1 MKHTV
6 SYIIL
11 FSFLLISSNSA
22 SADDSQL
29 SELEIQESTDWE
41 IIVIDQSTSLPNGNE
56 TFSDGDYVKI
66 SVRVSNIGNQ
76 SINGSWKLKLLSEG
90 VWQPSVGQNE
100 TWDANDDRLS
110 EMTLGPL
117 IEGIMTL
124 KFEISIDNSTS
135 NISETIQITVSPNP
149 ILFTSAGEALIAIT
163 GEPAY
168 IGDILTASIL
178 VENGGDSE
186 GSVMLSLY
194 DTDSTVLFSGEPVLI
209 SPGSSREISVDFNFS
224 SYGEKWFQWNI
235 NSDLGGVSP
244 DLSGNH
250 TITILPHQQVRLG
263 LSSGD
268 WSVSNGLSIDYWI
281 SLTDGPQRNVQ
292 VSISE
297 FESGISKELQKFTI
311 TLNQGVRQLEIK
323 ITDPSPGLD
332 RIKIS
337 VDPLS
342 WYSEQIPDLD
352 VQLISPQPIIEISS
366 CTQSPDVLEFSDTLI
381 ITCTITNTGNS
392 DSLPGHISLSR
403 VSDGYIFSD
412 SGLSMVQLNVGEE
425 KSISLTVPN
434 WQDEGTTALQV
445 KFSSAVSTSSGS
457 IAVQANQRPLE
468 GFEIPFDP
476 TAALL
481 GAVSGLVLM
490 MILLAFWRVATERTP
505 DTEKKKLEST
515 SRIEKRMKS
524 NNIEASCPT
533 CSQRLSI
540 PGDHVGRVRCPACS
554 NSFEVGVRE
563 EIKISTDPPAIK
575 EKMESKYTEKN
586 VDIFSSSDSDILSC
600 PSCEQLLK
608 VPLAKRPVMSRCPAC
623 RCEFMAL
630 GGDLDG

>member
-11 FSFLLISSNSA
+11 LSFILISSNSA

-29 SELEIQESTDWE
+29 SEIEIQESSDWE

-56 TFSDGDYVKI
+56 TFSDGDYVSI
-66 SVRVSNIGNQ
+66 SVKVSNTGNQ

-90 VWQPSVGQNE
+90 VWHSSVGQNE
-100 TWDANDDRLS
+100 TWDANDDLLS
-110 EMTLGPL
+110 EITLGPL

-186 GSVMLSLY
+186 GSVVLILY
-194 DTDSTVLFSGEPVLI
+194 DIDSTILFSGEPVLI

-224 SYGEKWFQWNI
+224 SYGEKWFQWKI

-250 TITILPHQQVRLG
+250 TITILPQQEVRLG
-263 LSSGD
+263 LASSD

-311 TLNQGVRQLEIK
+311 TLSQGVRQLEIK

-332 RIKIS
+332 RIEIS
-337 VDPLS
+337 VNPLS

-352 VQLISPQPIIEISS
+352 VQLVSPQPVIEISS
-366 CTQSPDVLEFSDTLI
+366 CVQSPDVLEFSDTLI
-381 ITCTITNTGNS
+381 ITCTIKNTGNS
-392 DSLPGHISLSR
+392 DSLPGHITLSR
-403 VSDGYIFSD
+403 GSDGYIFSD

-445 KFSSAVSTSSGS
+445 KFSSALSTSSGS
-457 IAVQANQRPLE
+457 IAVQANQRPSE

-505 DTEKKKLEST
+505 DTEKKKLDSS
-515 SRIEKRMKS
+515 SRIEKRMKRD
-524 NNIEASCPT
+524 NIEASCPT
-533 CSQRLSI
+533 CNQRLSI
-540 PGDHVGRVRCPACS
+540 PGNHVGRVRGPACS

-563 EIKISTDPPAIK
+563 DTAPPAKK
-575 EKMESKYTEKN
+575 EEMESKDTEKN

>member
-6 SYIIL
+6 SYIIIL
-11 FSFLLISSNSA
+11 SFILIFSDSA

-29 SELEIQESTDWE
+29 SEIEIQDSSDWE
-41 IIVIDQSTSLPNGNE
+41 LIVIDQSTSLPNGNE
-56 TFSDGDYVKI
+56 TFSDGDYVSI
-66 SVRVSNIGNQ
+66 SVKVSNTGNQ
-76 SINGSWKLKLLSEG
+76 SINGSWKLELLSEG
-90 VWQPSVGQNE
+90 VWNPSVGQNE

-124 KFEISIDNSTS
+124 KFEISIENSTS
-135 NISETIQITVSPNP
+135 IISETIQITVSPNP
-149 ILFTSAGEALIAIT
+149 ILFTSAGEASIAIT
-163 GEPAY
+163 GEPAN

-178 VENGGDSE
+178 VGNVGDSE
-186 GSVMLSLY
+186 GSVMLTLY
-194 DTDSTVLFSGEPVLI
+194 DIDSMILFSGEPVLI

-224 SYGEKWFQWNI
+224 SYGEKWFQWKI

-250 TITILPHQQVRLG
+250 TITILPQQEVRLG
-263 LSSGD
+263 LSSSD

-297 FESGISKELQKFTI
+297 YESGNSKELQKFTI
-311 TLNQGVRQLEIK
+311 TLSQGVRQLDIK

-332 RIKIS
+332 RIEIS

-366 CTQSPDVLEFSDTLI
+366 CVQSPDVLEFSDTLI

-403 VSDGYIFSD
+403 VSDGYIFRD
-412 SGLSMVQLNVGEE
+412 SGLSMVQVNVGEE
-425 KSISLTVPN
+425 KSISLTVQD
-434 WQDEGTTALQV
+434 WQDEGSTALQV
-445 KFSSAVSTSSGS
+445 KFSSALSTSSGS
-457 IAVQANQRPLE
+457 IAIQANQRPLE

-505 DTEKKKLEST
+505 DTEKKKLDST
-515 SRIEKRMKS
+515 SRIEKRRKRD
-524 NNIEASCPT
+524 NIEASCPT

-563 EIKISTDPPAIK
+563 EIKISNDPPDKK
-575 EKMESKYTEKN
+575 EEIESKDTEKN

>member
-11 FSFLLISSNSA
+11 LSFLLISSNSA

-29 SELEIQESTDWE
+29 SELEIQESSDWE
-41 IIVIDQSTSLPNGNE
+41 IIVIEQSTSLPNGNE
-56 TFSDGDYVKI
+56 TFSDGDYVRI
-66 SVRVSNIGNQ
+66 SVKVSNTGNQ
-76 SINGSWKLKLLSEG
+76 SIDGSWKLKLHSEG
-90 VWQPSVGQNE
+90 VWNPSVGQNE

-117 IEGIMTL
+117 NEGIMTL
-124 KFEISIDNSTS
+124 KFEISIENSTS
-135 NISETIQITVSPNP
+135 IISESIHITVSPNP
-149 ILFTSAGEALIAIT
+149 ILFTSAGEASIAIT

-178 VENGGDSE
+178 VGNEGDSE

-194 DTDSTVLFSGEPVLI
+194 DIDSTALFSGEPVLI

-224 SYGEKWFQWNI
+224 SYGEKWFQWKI

-244 DLSGNH
+244 ELSGNH
-250 TITILPHQQVRLG
+250 TITILPHQEVRLG
-263 LSSGD
+263 LSSSD

-292 VSISE
+292 VSINE

-332 RIKIS
+332 RIEIS
-337 VDPLS
+337 VNPLS

-366 CTQSPDVLEFSDTLI
+366 CTQSPDVLEFSDTLV
-381 ITCTITNTGNS
+381 ITCTIKNTGNS
-392 DSLPGHISLSR
+392 NSLPGQISLSR
-403 VSDGYIFSD
+403 VSDGYIFSE
-412 SGLSMVQLNVGEE
+412 SGLSMVQINVGEE

-434 WQDEGTTALQV
+434 WQDEGTTALEV

-457 IAVQANQRPLE
+457 VAVQANQRPLE
-468 GFEIPFDP
+468 GLEIPFDP

-515 SRIEKRMKS
+515 SRIEKRMKR

-563 EIKISTDPPAIK
+563 EIKISTDPPAKK
-575 EKMESKYTEKN
+575 EEMESKDTEKN
-586 VDIFSSSDSDILSC
+586 VDISSSSDSDILSC
-600 PSCEQLLK
+600 PSCDQLLK

-623 RCEFMAL
+623 RCEFMAF

>member
-1 MKHTV
+1 MKHAV

-11 FSFLLISSNSA
+11 LSFLLISSNCA

-29 SELEIQESTDWE
+29 SELEIQESSDWE
-41 IIVIDQSTSLPNGNE
+41 IIVIEQSTSLPNGNE
-56 TFSDGDYVKI
+56 TFSDGDYVRI
-66 SVRVSNIGNQ
+66 SVKVSNIGNQ
-76 SINGSWKLKLLSEG
+76 SINGSWKLKLHSEG
-90 VWQPSVGQNE
+90 VWHPSVGQNE

-117 IEGIMTL
+117 NEGIMTL
-124 KFEISIDNSTS
+124 KFEISIENSTS
-135 NISETIQITVSPNP
+135 IISETIDITVSPNP
-149 ILFTSAGEALIAIT
+149 ILFTSAGEASIAIT

-178 VENGGDSE
+178 VGNEGDSE

-224 SYGEKWFQWNI
+224 SYGEKWFQWKI

-250 TITILPHQQVRLG
+250 TITILPQQEVSLG
-263 LSSGD
+263 LSSSD

-297 FESGISKELQKFTI
+297 YESGNSKELQKFTI
-311 TLNQGVRQLEIK
+311 TLSQGVRQLDIK

-332 RIKIS
+332 RIEIS

-366 CTQSPDVLEFSDTLI
+366 CVQSPDVLEFSDTLI

-403 VSDGYIFSD
+403 VSDGYIFRD
-412 SGLSMVQLNVGEE
+412 SGLSMVQVNVGEE
-425 KSISLTVPN
+425 KSISLTVQD
-434 WQDEGTTALQV
+434 WQDEGSTALQV
-445 KFSSAVSTSSGS
+445 KFSSALSTSSGS
-457 IAVQANQRPLE
+457 IAIQANQRPLE

-505 DTEKKKLEST
+505 DTEKKKLDST
-515 SRIEKRMKS
+515 SRIEKRRKRD
-524 NNIEASCPT
+524 NIEASCPT

-563 EIKISTDPPAIK
+563 EIKINTDPPSKK
-575 EKMESKYTEKN
+575 EEMESKDTENN

>member
-1 MKHTV
+1 MKHAV

-11 FSFLLISSNSA
+11 LSFLLISSNCA

-29 SELEIQESTDWE
+29 SELEIQESSDWE
-41 IIVIDQSTSLPNGNE
+41 IIVIEQSTSLPNGNE

-76 SINGSWKLKLLSEG
+76 SINGSWKLKLHSEG
-90 VWQPSVGQNE
+90 VWHPSVGQNE

-117 IEGIMTL
+117 NEGIMRL
-124 KFEISIDNSTS
+124 KFEISIENSTS
-135 NISETIQITVSPNP
+135 IISETIDITVSPNP
-149 ILFTSAGEALIAIT
+149 ILFTSAGDASIAIT

-178 VENGGDSE
+178 VGNEGDSE

-224 SYGEKWFQWNI
+224 SYGEKWFQWKI
-235 NSDLGGVSP
+235 ISDLGGVSP
-244 DLSGNH
+244 ELSGNH

-381 ITCTITNTGNS
+381 ITCTIKNTGNS
-392 DSLPGHISLSR
+392 NSLPGHISLSR
-403 VSDGYIFSD
+403 VSDGYIFSE
-412 SGLSMVQLNVGEE
+412 SGLSMVQINVGEE

-563 EIKISTDPPAIK
+563 EIKISNDPPDKK
-575 EKMESKYTEKN
+575 EEIESKDTEKN

-600 PSCEQLLK
+600 PSCDQLLK

-623 RCEFMAL
+623 RCEFMAF

>member
-11 FSFLLISSNSA
+11 LSFILIFSDSA

-29 SELEIQESTDWE
+29 SEIEIQESSDWE
-41 IIVIDQSTSLPNGNE
+41 LIVIDQSTSLPNGNE
-56 TFSDGDYVKI
+56 TFSDGDYVSI
-66 SVRVSNIGNQ
+66 SVKVSNTGNQ

-90 VWQPSVGQNE
+90 VWHPSVGQNE

-124 KFEISIDNSTS
+124 KFEISIENSTS
-135 NISETIQITVSPNP
+135 KIFETIQISVSPNP
-149 ILFTSAGEALIAIT
+149 ILFTSAGEASIAIT
-163 GEPAY
+163 GEPAN

-178 VENGGDSE
+178 VGNVGDSE
-186 GSVMLSLY
+186 GAVMLTLY
-194 DTDSTVLFSGEPVLI
+194 DIDSMVLFSGEPVLI

-224 SYGEKWFQWNI
+224 SYGEKWFQWKI

-250 TITILPHQQVRLG
+250 TITILPQQEVSLG
-263 LSSGD
+263 LSSSD

-297 FESGISKELQKFTI
+297 YESGNSKELQKFTI
-311 TLNQGVRQLEIK
+311 TLSQGVRQLDIK

-332 RIKIS
+332 RIEIS

-366 CTQSPDVLEFSDTLI
+366 CVQSPDVLEFSDTLI

-403 VSDGYIFSD
+403 VSDGYIFRD
-412 SGLSMVQLNVGEE
+412 SGLSMVQVNVGEE
-425 KSISLTVPN
+425 KSISLTVQD
-434 WQDEGTTALQV
+434 WQDEGSTALQV
-445 KFSSAVSTSSGS
+445 KFSSALSTSSGS
-457 IAVQANQRPLE
+457 IAIQANQRPLE

-505 DTEKKKLEST
+505 DTEKKKLDST
-515 SRIEKRMKS
+515 SRIEKRRKRD
-524 NNIEASCPT
+524 NIEASCPT

-563 EIKISTDPPAIK
+563 EIKISNDPPDKK
-575 EKMESKYTEKN
+575 EEIESKDTEKN

>member
-11 FSFLLISSNSA
+11 LSFILIFSDSA

-29 SELEIQESTDWE
+29 SEIEIQESSDWE
-41 IIVIDQSTSLPNGNE
+41 LIVIDQSTSLPNGNE
-56 TFSDGDYVKI
+56 TFSDGDYVSI
-66 SVRVSNIGNQ
+66 SVKVSNTGNQ

-90 VWQPSVGQNE
+90 VWHPSVGQNE

-124 KFEISIDNSTS
+124 KFEISIENSTS

-149 ILFTSAGEALIAIT
+149 ILFTSAGEASIAIT
-163 GEPAY
+163 GEPAN

-178 VENGGDSE
+178 VGNVGDSE
-186 GSVMLSLY
+186 GAVMLTLY
-194 DTDSTVLFSGEPVLI
+194 DIDSMILFSGEPVLI

-224 SYGEKWFQWNI
+224 SYGEKWFQWKI

-250 TITILPHQQVRLG
+250 TITILPQQEVRLG
-263 LSSGD
+263 LSSSD

-297 FESGISKELQKFTI
+297 YESGNSKELQKFTI
-311 TLNQGVRQLEIK
+311 TLSQGVRQLDIK

-332 RIKIS
+332 RIEIS

-366 CTQSPDVLEFSDTLI
+366 CVQSPDVLEFSDTLI

-403 VSDGYIFSD
+403 VSDGYIFRD
-412 SGLSMVQLNVGEE
+412 SGLSMVQVNVGEE
-425 KSISLTVPN
+425 KSISLTVQD
-434 WQDEGTTALQV
+434 WQDEGSTALQV
-445 KFSSAVSTSSGS
+445 KFSSALSTSSGS
-457 IAVQANQRPLE
+457 IAIQANQRPLE

-505 DTEKKKLEST
+505 DTEKKKLDST
-515 SRIEKRMKS
+515 SRIEKRRKRD
-524 NNIEASCPT
+524 NIEASCPT

-563 EIKISTDPPAIK
+563 EIKISNDPPDKK
-575 EKMESKYTEKN
+575 EEIESKDTEKN

>member
-6 SYIIL
+6 SYMIL
-11 FSFLLISSNSA
+11 LSFILIFSNSV

-29 SELEIQESTDWE
+29 SEMEIQVSSDWE

-56 TFSDGDYVKI
+56 TFSDGDYVMI
-66 SVRVSNIGNQ
+66 SVEVSNTGNHT
-76 SINGSWKLKLLSEG
+76 INGSWELKLLSEG
-90 VWQPSVGQNE
+90 VWHPSVGQNE
-100 TWDANDDRLS
+100 TWDANDDQIS

-124 KFEISIDNSTS
+124 KFEISLANSTS
-135 NISETIQITVSPNP
+135 NISGTIEINVSPNP
-149 ILFTSAGEALIAIT
+149 IIFTSAGEATIAIT

-178 VENGGDSE
+178 VGNEGNSE
-186 GSVMLSLY
+186 GSVMLTLY
-194 DTDSTVLFSGEPVLI
+194 DFDSMILFSGDPVLI

-224 SYGEKWFQWNI
+224 LYGEKLLQWKI

-250 TITILPHQQVRLG
+250 AITILPQQEVRVG
-263 LSSGD
+263 LSSSD
-268 WSVSNGLSIDYWI
+268 WSGSNGLSIDYWI
-281 SLTDGPQRNVQ
+281 SLTDGPKRNVQ

-297 FESGISKELQKFTI
+297 FESGVPKELQKFTI
-311 TLNQGVRQLEIK
+311 TLSQGVRQLDIQ

-332 RIKIS
+332 KIEIS

-342 WYSEQIPDLD
+342 WYSEQIPDLV
-352 VQLISPQPIIEISS
+352 VQLISPQPVIEISS
-366 CTQSPDVLEFSDTLI
+366 CVQSPDVLEFSDTLI
-381 ITCTITNTGNS
+381 ITCTISNTGNS
-392 DSLPGHISLSR
+392 DSLPGHVTLSR

-412 SGLSMVQLNVGEE
+412 SVLSMIQVNVGEE

-445 KFSSAVSTSSGS
+445 KFSSAISTSSGS
-457 IAVQANQRPLE
+457 IAVQANQRPSD
-468 GFEIPFDP
+468 GFEIPFDL

-490 MILLAFWRVATERTP
+490 MILLAFWRVVTERTP
-505 DTEKKKLEST
+505 DTENKKLDST
-515 SRIEKRMKS
+515 SRIEKRRERD
-524 NNIEASCPT
+524 NIEASCPT

-563 EIKISTDPPAIK
+563 DIKISADSPAGK
-575 EKMESKYTEKN
+575 EDIESKDTEN
-586 VDIFSSSDSDILSC
+586 VEIFSVSDNDILSC
-600 PSCEQLLK
+600 PSCDQLLK

-630 GGDLDG
+630 GGDLDE

>member
-6 SYIIL
+6 SYMIL
-11 FSFLLISSNSA
+11 LSFILIFSNSA

-29 SELEIQESTDWE
+29 SEMEIQEPSDWE

-56 TFSDGDYVKI
+56 TFSDGDYVRI
-66 SVRVSNIGNQ
+66 SIQVSNTGNHT
-76 SINGSWKLKLLSEG
+76 INGSWKLKLLSEG
-90 VWQPSVGQNE
+90 VWHPSVGQNE
-100 TWDANDDRLS
+100 TWDANDNQIS

-124 KFEISIDNSTS
+124 KFEISLANSTS
-135 NISETIQITVSPNP
+135 NISETIEITVSPNP
-149 ILFTSAGEALIAIT
+149 ILFTSAGEATIAIT

-178 VENGGDSE
+178 VGNGGDSE
-186 GSVMLSLY
+186 GLVMLTLY
-194 DTDSTVLFSGEPVLI
+194 DIDSMILFSGDPVLI

-224 SYGEKWFQWNI
+224 SYGEKWFQWKI
-235 NSDLGGVSP
+235 SSDSGGVSP

-250 TITILPHQQVRLG
+250 TITILPQQEVRLG
-263 LSSGD
+263 LSSSE

-281 SLTDGPQRNVQ
+281 SLTDGPERNVQ
-292 VSISE
+292 VSIIE
-297 FESGISKELQKFTI
+297 YESGISKELQKFII
-311 TLNQGVRQLEIK
+311 TLSQGVRQLDIQ
-323 ITDPSPGLD
+323 ITNPDPGLD
-332 RIKIS
+332 RIEIS
-337 VDPLS
+337 LNPLS

-352 VQLISPQPIIEISS
+352 VQLISPQPVIEITS
-366 CTQSPDVLEFSDTLI
+366 CVQSPDILEFSDTLT
-381 ITCTITNTGNS
+381 ITCTISNTGNS
-392 DSLPGHISLSR
+392 DSLPGHVTLSR

-412 SGLSMVQLNVGEE
+412 SGLSMIQVNVGEE
-425 KSISLTVPN
+425 KLISLTVPN

-445 KFSSAVSTSSGS
+445 KFSSATSTSSGS
-457 IAVQANQRPLE
+457 IAAQANQRPSD

-481 GAVSGLVLM
+481 GAVSGLILM
-490 MILLAFWRVATERTP
+490 MMLLAFWRVATERTP
-505 DTEKKKLEST
+505 DTEKKNPDST
-515 SRIEKRMKS
+515 SRIEKRRERD
-524 NNIEASCPT
+524 NIEASCPT

-563 EIKISTDPPAIK
+563 EIKISTNSSAVQEDI
-575 EKMESKYTEKN
+575 ESKDTEN
-586 VDIFSSSDSDILSC
+586 VEIFSVSDNDILSC
-600 PSCEQLLK
+600 PSCDQLLK
-608 VPLAKRPVMSRCPAC
+608 VPLVKRPVMSRCPAC

-630 GGDLDG
+630 GGDLDE

>member
-1 MKHTV
+1 MKHAV

-11 FSFLLISSNSA
+11 LSFLLISSNCA

-29 SELEIQESTDWE
+29 SELEIQESSDWE
-41 IIVIDQSTSLPNGNE
+41 IIVIEQSTSLPNGNE
-56 TFSDGDYVKI
+56 TFSDGDYVRI
-66 SVRVSNIGNQ
+66 TVQVSNTGNQ

-90 VWQPSVGQNE
+90 VWHPSVGQNE

-117 IEGIMTL
+117 NEGIMTL
-124 KFEISIDNSTS
+124 KFEISIENSTS
-135 NISETIQITVSPNP
+135 IISETIDITVSPNP
-149 ILFTSAGEALIAIT
+149 ILFTSAGEASIAIT

-178 VENGGDSE
+178 VGNEGDSE

-224 SYGEKWFQWNI
+224 SYGEKWFQWKI
-235 NSDLGGVSP
+235 ISDLGGVSP
-244 DLSGNH
+244 ELSGNH
-250 TITILPHQQVRLG
+250 TITILPHQEVRLG
-263 LSSGD
+263 LSSSD

-381 ITCTITNTGNS
+381 ITCTIKNTGNS
-392 DSLPGHISLSR
+392 NSLPGHISLSR
-403 VSDGYIFSD
+403 VSDGYIFSE
-412 SGLSMVQLNVGEE
+412 SGLSMVQINVGEE

-515 SRIEKRMKS
+515 SRIEKRMKR

-563 EIKISTDPPAIK
+563 EIKINTDPPSKK
-575 EKMESKYTEKN
+575 EEMESKDTENN

-600 PSCEQLLK
+600 PSCDQLLK

-623 RCEFMAL
+623 RCEFMAF

>member
-11 FSFLLISSNSA
+11 LSFILIFSNSA
-22 SADDSQL
+22 SANDSQL
-29 SELEIQESTDWE
+29 SEMEIQDSSDWE
-41 IIVIDQSTSLPNGNE
+41 ILVIDQSTSLPNGNE
-56 TFSDGDYVKI
+56 TFSDGDYVRI
-66 SVRVSNIGNQ
+66 SVQVSNTGNQ
-76 SINGSWKLKLLSEG
+76 EINGSWKLKLFSEG
-90 VWQPSVGQNE
+90 VWHPLAGQNE
-100 TWDANDDRLS
+100 TWGANENQLS

-117 IEGIMTL
+117 IEGVMKL
-124 KFEISIDNSTS
+124 KFEISLENSTS
-135 NISETIQITVSPNP
+135 NISETIEITVSPNP
-149 ILFTSAGEALIAIT
+149 ILFTSAGDAIIAIT

-178 VENGGDSE
+178 VGNGGDSE
-186 GSVMLSLY
+186 GSVMLTLY
-194 DTDSTVLFSGEPVLI
+194 DIDSMILFSGEPVLI
-209 SPGSSREISVDFNFS
+209 TPGSSREISVDFNFS
-224 SYGEKWFQWNI
+224 SYGEKWFQWKI

-250 TITILPHQQVRLG
+250 TITILPQQDVRVG
-263 LSSGD
+263 LSSSD

-281 SLTDGPQRNVQ
+281 SLSDGPERNVQ

-311 TLNQGVRQLEIK
+311 TLSQGVRQLNIQ

-332 RIKIS
+332 RIEIS

-342 WYSEQIPDLD
+342 WHSNQIPDLD
-352 VQLISPQPIIEISS
+352 IQLISPQPIIEISS
-366 CTQSPDVLEFSDTLI
+366 CVQSPEVLEFSDTLI
-381 ITCTITNTGNS
+381 ITCTISNTGNS
-392 DSLPGHISLSR
+392 DSLPGHVSLSR

-412 SGLSMVQLNVGEE
+412 SGLSMIQVNVGEE
-425 KSISLTVPN
+425 KPISLTVPN

-445 KFSSAVSTSSGS
+445 KFSSAISASSGS
-457 IAVQANQRPLE
+457 IAVQANQRPSD

-505 DTEKKKLEST
+505 DTEKKNLDST
-515 SRIEKRMKS
+515 SRIEKRRERD
-524 NNIEASCPT
+524 NIEASCPT

-554 NSFEVGVRE
+554 NSFEVGVRK
-563 EIKISTDPPAIK
+563 EIKIGSDPPAI
-575 EKMESKYTEKN
+575 EEEIESKEIEKN
-586 VDIFSSSDSDILSC
+586 IDIFSSSDNDILSC

-608 VPLAKRPVMSRCPAC
+608 VPLVKRPVMSRCPAC

-630 GGDLDG
+630 GGDLDE

>member
-11 FSFLLISSNSA
+11 LSFILIFSDSA

-29 SELEIQESTDWE
+29 SEIEIQESSDWE
-41 IIVIDQSTSLPNGNE
+41 LIVIDQSTSLPNGNE
-56 TFSDGDYVKI
+56 TFSDGDYVSI
-66 SVRVSNIGNQ
+66 SVKVSNTGNQ

-90 VWQPSVGQNE
+90 VWHPSVGQNE

-124 KFEISIDNSTS
+124 KFEISIENSTS

-149 ILFTSAGEALIAIT
+149 ILFTSAGEASIAIT
-163 GEPAY
+163 GEPAN

-178 VENGGDSE
+178 VGNVGDSE
-186 GSVMLSLY
+186 GAVMLTLY
-194 DTDSTVLFSGEPVLI
+194 DIDSMILFSGEPVLI

-224 SYGEKWFQWNI
+224 SYGEKWFQWKI

-250 TITILPHQQVRLG
+250 TITILPQQEVSLG
-263 LSSGD
+263 LSSSD

-297 FESGISKELQKFTI
+297 YESGNSKELQKFTI
-311 TLNQGVRQLEIK
+311 TLSQGVRQLDIK

-332 RIKIS
+332 RIEIS

-366 CTQSPDVLEFSDTLI
+366 CVQSPDVLEFSDTLI

-403 VSDGYIFSD
+403 VSDGYIFTD
-412 SGLSMVQLNVGEE
+412 SGLSMVQVNVGEE
-425 KSISLTVPN
+425 KSISLTVQD
-434 WQDEGTTALQV
+434 WQDEGSTALQV
-445 KFSSAVSTSSGS
+445 KFSSALSTSSGS
-457 IAVQANQRPLE
+457 IAIQANQRPLE

-505 DTEKKKLEST
+505 DTEKKKLDST
-515 SRIEKRMKS
+515 SRIEKRRKRD
-524 NNIEASCPT
+524 NIEASCPT

-563 EIKISTDPPAIK
+563 EIKISNDPPDKK
-575 EKMESKYTEKN
+575 EEIESKDTEKN

>member
-1 MKHTV
+1 MKHTL

-11 FSFLLISSNSA
+11 LSFILISSSSA

-29 SELEIQESTDWE
+29 SEIEIQESSDWE

-56 TFSDGDYVKI
+56 TFSDGDYVSI
-66 SVRVSNIGNQ
+66 SVKVSNTGNQ

-90 VWQPSVGQNE
+90 VWHSSVGQNE
-100 TWDANDDRLS
+100 TWDANDDLLS
-110 EMTLGPL
+110 EITLGPL

-186 GSVMLSLY
+186 GSVMLILY
-194 DTDSTVLFSGEPVLI
+194 DIDSTILFSGEPVLI

-224 SYGEKWFQWNI
+224 SYGEKWFQWKI

-250 TITILPHQQVRLG
+250 TITILPQQEVTLG
-263 LSSGD
+263 LASSD

-311 TLNQGVRQLEIK
+311 TLSQGVRQLEIK

-332 RIKIS
+332 RIEIS
-337 VDPLS
+337 VNPLS

-352 VQLISPQPIIEISS
+352 VKLVSPQPVIEISS
-366 CTQSPDVLEFSDTLI
+366 CVQSPDVLEFSDTLI
-381 ITCTITNTGNS
+381 ITCTIKNTGNS

-445 KFSSAVSTSSGS
+445 KFSSALSTSSGS
-457 IAVQANQRPLE
+457 IAVQANQRPSE

-505 DTEKKKLEST
+505 DTEKKKLDSS
-515 SRIEKRMKS
+515 SRIEKRMKRD
-524 NNIEASCPT
+524 NIEASCPT
-533 CSQRLSI
+533 CNQRLSI
-540 PGDHVGRVRCPACS
+540 PGNHVGRVRCPACS

-563 EIKISTDPPAIK
+563 DTAPPAKK
-575 EKMESKYTEKN
+575 EEMESKDTEKN

>member
-6 SYIIL
+6 SYIIIL
-11 FSFLLISSNSA
+11 SFILIFSDSA

-29 SELEIQESTDWE
+29 SEIEIQDSSDWE
-41 IIVIDQSTSLPNGNE
+41 LIVIDQSTSLPNGNE
-56 TFSDGDYVKI
+56 TFSDGDYVSI
-66 SVRVSNIGNQ
+66 SVKVSNTGNQ
-76 SINGSWKLKLLSEG
+76 SINGSWKLELLSEG
-90 VWQPSVGQNE
+90 VWNPSVGQNE

-124 KFEISIDNSTS
+124 KFEISIENSTS
-135 NISETIQITVSPNP
+135 IISETIQITVSPNP
-149 ILFTSAGEALIAIT
+149 ILFTSAGEASIAIT
-163 GEPAY
+163 GEPAN

-178 VENGGDSE
+178 VGNVGDSE
-186 GSVMLSLY
+186 GSVMLTLY
-194 DTDSTVLFSGEPVLI
+194 DIDSMILFSGEPVLI

-224 SYGEKWFQWNI
+224 SYGEKWFQWKI

-250 TITILPHQQVRLG
+250 TITILPQQEVRLG
-263 LSSGD
+263 LSSSD

-297 FESGISKELQKFTI
+297 YESGNSKELQKFTI
-311 TLNQGVRQLEIK
+311 TLSQGVRQLDIK

-332 RIKIS
+332 RIEIS

-366 CTQSPDVLEFSDTLI
+366 CVQSPDVLEFSDTLI

-403 VSDGYIFSD
+403 VSDGYIFTD
-412 SGLSMVQLNVGEE
+412 SGLSMVQVNVGEE
-425 KSISLTVPN
+425 KSISLTVQD
-434 WQDEGTTALQV
+434 WQDEGSTALQV
-445 KFSSAVSTSSGS
+445 KFSSALSTSSGS
-457 IAVQANQRPLE
+457 IAIQANQRPLE

-505 DTEKKKLEST
+505 DTEKKKLDST
-515 SRIEKRMKS
+515 SRIEKRRKRD
-524 NNIEASCPT
+524 NIEASCPT

-563 EIKISTDPPAIK
+563 EIKISNDPPDKK
-575 EKMESKYTEKN
+575 EEIESKDTEKN